1 MAKVLS
7 FTSSNPKMG
16 GSAAVKVKGYA
27 QGGIVGEGRLSLT
40 RIDSPEAPAA
50 PVAPAD
56 PNAGKTIEYSA
67 YDTTMEA
74 EAKAPVVGYGQAPKV
89 SAMADVAKPGDVNY
103 YGEQHKQAATE
114 LNQKRWDAYNRR
126 LQNEAIRTGN
136 VAPGSSQASEVMN
149 KEVAPIYGSQ
159 AAVKQTIQAS
169 AGSSTG
175 VVPTNELIMGKV
187 ISQTGITRSAPS
199 AAASASGDV
208 YSKKKK
214 KDD

>member
-7 FTSSNPKMG
+7 FSSSNPKMG
-16 GSAAVKVKGYA
+16 GMSPAKTPVKGYA
-27 QGGIVGEGRLSLT
+27 EGGIVGEGRLTLT
-40 RIDSPEAPAA
+40 PVDQPAA

-89 SAMADVAKPGDVNY
+89 SAMADIAKPGDVNY

-136 VAPGSSQASEVMN
+136 VLPGAAKPSEVMQ
-149 KEVAPIYGSQ
+149 KSVAPIYGTQAGAKQTRQ
-159 AAVKQTIQAS
+159 AAAGTS
-169 AGSSTG
+169 AG

-187 ISQTGITRSAPS
+187 VSQSGINRSAPS
-199 AAASASGDV
+199 AAASMGSDDT
-208 YSKKKK
+208 YTKRKK

>member
-16 GSAAVKVKGYA
+16 GNASVPVKGYA
-27 QGGIVGEGRLSLT
+27 QGGIVGEGKLSLT
-40 RIDSPEAPAA
+40 RIDPPAA
-50 PVAPAD
+50 PSAPAYT
-56 PNAGKTIEYSA
+56 PPPSAPQTIEYSA

-89 SAMADVAKPGDVNY
+89 SAMAEIAKPGDVNY

-126 LQNEAIRTGN
+126 VQNEAIRTGN
-136 VAPGSSQASEVMN
+136 VAPGASKASEVMN
-149 KEVAPIYGSQ
+149 KDVAPIYGTQ
-159 AAVKQTIQAS
+159 AAVKQTKQAS
-169 AGSSTG
+169 AGASTG
-175 VVPTNELIMGKV
+175 TVPTNELIMGKV
-187 ISQTGITRSAPS
+187 ISQSGITRSAPS